1 MQDNR
6 PTKQALNE
14 HMSISDQGQ
23 NAKDKIII
31 LQQAINEEIY
41 NISIQERLYD
51 YLMTRLDERGRH
63 KKLADTNLIVEKAID
78 FMDSAEDFMGNL
90 VKLKQSAQ
98 I

>member
-1 MQDNR
+1 
-6 PTKQALNE
+6 
-14 HMSISDQGQ
+14 
-23 NAKDKIII
+23 
-31 LQQAINEEIY
+31 
-41 NISIQERLYD
+41 
-51 YLMTRLDERGRH
+51 MTRLDERGRH